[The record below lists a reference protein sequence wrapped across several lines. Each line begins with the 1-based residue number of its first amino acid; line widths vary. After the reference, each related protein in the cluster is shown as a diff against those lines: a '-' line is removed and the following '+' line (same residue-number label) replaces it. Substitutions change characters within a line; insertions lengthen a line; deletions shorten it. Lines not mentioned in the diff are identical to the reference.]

1 MRVLGVMCCVVVL
14 MLMLE
19 GSYTGMIDVSD
30 VLLMLEGSW
39 SGMIDV
45 SDR

>member
-1 MRVLGVMCCVVVL
+1 MNRCDGVMVLLMCVHVLCCCV
-14 MLMLE
+14 
-19 GSYTGMIDVSD
+19 GMIDVSD